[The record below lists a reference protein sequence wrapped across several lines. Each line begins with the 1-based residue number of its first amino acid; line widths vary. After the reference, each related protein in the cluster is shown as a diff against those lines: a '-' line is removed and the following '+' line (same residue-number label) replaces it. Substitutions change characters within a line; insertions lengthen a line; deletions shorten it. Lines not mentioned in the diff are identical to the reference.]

1 MKRKVVLGAL
11 FLFLFLSVMVSP
23 ASQLV
28 IITSFPKD
36 LFEIY
41 KRAFE
46 AKYPQI
52 DVVVRSKKT
61 SAAVA
66 YIRET
71 AKKPNSDLI
80 WASAV
85 DAFAVLKEE
94 GLLVFLLL
102 LSLEIKMELLVMV

>member
-1 MKRKVVLGAL
+1 MKRKIVLGT
-11 FLFLFLSVMVSP
+11 LFLFLSVVVS
-23 ASQLV
+23 AENKLI

-36 LFEIY
+36 LFETY

-46 AKYPQI
+46 TKHPQI

-71 AKKPNSDLI
+71 AKRPNSDLI

-94 GLLVFLLL
+94 GL
-102 LSLEIKMELLVMV
+102 